1 MKEIDFLPEWYKEG
15 RRRQVHMRRQYAA
28 LALIFVGMMTYN
40 LTVTHKTAQA
50 TAELARFE
58 EERVQAET
66 MLNEFNLIAK
76 ALSDVQTKANLIQR
90 IDSKIDVA
98 ALLAEM
104 SHVIAETVI
113 LSRVECISE
122 PLPGQSQGS
131 TPGGLGVRTA
141 DRAASAAK
149 RVSLGDT
156 RFKIVLAGVAATPAD
171 VAALVCRLDDSI
183 YFREVYPSYS
193 RTTEV
198 SVPARDAGTQ
208 KTAPGGNPT
217 AQKTETI
224 ETSEFEIT
232 CYLANY
238 EEIQG

>member
-1 MKEIDFLPEWYKEG
+1 MKEIDFLPEWYKES

-28 LALIFVGMMTYN
+28 LALIFLGMMTYN
-40 LTVTHKTAQA
+40 LTATHKTAQA

-58 EERVQAET
+58 EQRVRAEN
-66 MLNEFNLIAK
+66 MLNEFNVTAK
-76 ALSDVQTKANLIQR
+76 ALSDVQTKADLINR
-90 IDSKIDVA
+90 IDSKIDMA

-104 SHVIAETVI
+104 SNVIAETVV

-122 PLPGQSQGS
+122 PLPGQSKGS
-131 TPGGLGVRTA
+131 ALGGLGVRTA
-141 DRAASAAK
+141 DQGASAAK
-149 RVSLGDT
+149 GVSLGDV
-156 RFKIVLAGVAATPAD
+156 RFKIILAGVAATPAD
-171 VAALVCRLDDSI
+171 VAALVCRLDDSA

-198 SVPARDAGTQ
+198 SVPARNTRVQTA
-208 KTAPGGNPT
+208 APGGNP
-217 AQKTETI
+217 AAHKTETI

-238 EEIQG
+238 EEIEG